1 MAVSTRQALL
11 QALSAAG
18 GSYVSGQQLAE
29 TLGVS
34 RAAVHKAAAALT
46 AQGYALEAAPRRG
59 YRLAGGDPFCTEAI
73 GDYPAPIYLYDTL
86 ESSNRTAKLLALD
99 GAPHGTLVLTAHQSA
114 GRGRLGRRFESPAG
128 KGVYCSVLLRPEMP
142 AANAQTATI
151 SAAVA
156 VCRAVKKLCGLE
168 LAVKWVNDLYYQ
180 GRKVCGILTEA
191 GTDLESGQLEWLVV
205 GIGLNLTSTAADW
218 PEELARRA
226 GSLYPGGPAPV
237 SRAALAGAIAREL
250 LALCPAF
257 DCLDEYR
264 ARCFV
269 PGHWVTVCAETETYA
284 AKALAIDEEGRLVI
298 QRETADR
305 RLSLRRS
312 DHTACTD
319 RIKRKKAPF
328 PARKECFFMFCT
340 YVSRSTASSTVMSSF
355 SKAVRIIPARPGIS
369 ALFSM
374 HRVIMPFRLEASTP
388 MEPPSG
394 GTQTLKSLMYC

>member
-11 QALSAAG
+11 QALSSAG

-59 YRLAGGDPFCTEAI
+59 YRLAGGDPFCAEAI

-168 LAVKWVNDLYYQ
+168 LAIKWVNDLYYQ

-218 PEELARRA
+218 PEQGMQQLHALGFKTA
-226 GSLYPGGPAPV
+226 AMALTDLSV
-237 SRAALAGAIAREL
+237 SIDDAALA
-250 LALCPAF
+250 
-257 DCLDEYR
+257 
-264 ARCFV
+264 
-269 PGHWVTVCAETETYA
+269 AEP
-284 AKALAIDEEGRLVI
+284 KLAIVLGTEGDGL
-298 QRETADR
+298 A
-305 RLSLRRS
+305 
-312 DHTACTD
+312 HTTIAACDYT
-319 RIKRKKAPF
+319 
-328 PARKECFFMFCT
+328 
-340 YVSRSTASSTVMSSF
+340 
-355 SKAVRIIPARPGIS
+355 VRIPMSHGVDSLNVAAAS
-369 ALFSM
+369 AVAFWQL
-374 HRVIMPFRLEASTP
+374 
-388 MEPPSG
+388 G
-394 GTQTLKSLMYC
+394 KQ

>member
-59 YRLAGGDPFCTEAI
+59 YRLAGGDPFCAEAI

-128 KGVYCSVLLRPEMP
+128 KGVYCSVLLRPEMT

-205 GIGLNLTSTAADW
+205 GIGL
-218 PEELARRA
+218 EELARKA

-298 QRETADR
+298 QRENGRQEA
-305 RLSLRRS
+305 LRCGEVTTR
-312 DHTACTD
+312 
-319 RIKRKKAPF
+319 
-328 PARKECFFMFCT
+328 PARTE
-340 YVSRSTASSTVMSSF
+340 
-355 SKAVRIIPARPGIS
+355 
-369 ALFSM
+369 
-374 HRVIMPFRLEASTP
+374 
-388 MEPPSG
+388 
-394 GTQTLKSLMYC
+394 